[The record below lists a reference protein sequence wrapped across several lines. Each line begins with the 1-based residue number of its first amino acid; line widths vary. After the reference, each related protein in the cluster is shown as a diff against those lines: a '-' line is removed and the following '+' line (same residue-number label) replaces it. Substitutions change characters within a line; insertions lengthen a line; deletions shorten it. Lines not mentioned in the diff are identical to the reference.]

1 MALYLE
7 EFLYRGRPDG
17 QTPAYHMV
25 LGDAGVDAFGNPSL
39 SLSGPLT
46 PAQAEA
52 LGFPLSAVADAIN
65 TGTMAALT
73 QVQSE
78 LAAVMAERDA
88 LATQLAALQPT

>member
-1 MALYLE
+1 MGAGFQGHVGSGTARLITGLGQR
-7 EFLYRGRPDG
+7 FVRG
-17 QTPAYHMV
+17 
-25 LGDAGVDAFGNPSL
+25 
-39 SLSGPLT
+39 
-46 PAQAEA
+46 AEA